1 MSASA
6 ILVPM
11 AISMIAAAI
20 TPTKAKKQLAEAQQ
34 EHKPVCFETNFNDAN
49 LLLQTLQEHGL
60 QVTVEG
66 DCFVTQ
72 FDDARIVYRRLSEDG
87 PFVMDIGEVGDAQ
100 CLIDELDSI
109 EKEYNGNVQTYTYQ
123 RLMNNLPNGMVV
135 ESEQMMEDNSILLTL
150 TV

>member
-1 MSASA
+1 
-6 ILVPM
+6 M
-11 AISMIAAAI
+11 AISIIAAAI
-20 TPTKAKKQLAEAQQ
+20 TPAKAKKQLAEAQQ
-34 EHKPVCFETNFNDAN
+34 EHKPVCFETSFNDAN